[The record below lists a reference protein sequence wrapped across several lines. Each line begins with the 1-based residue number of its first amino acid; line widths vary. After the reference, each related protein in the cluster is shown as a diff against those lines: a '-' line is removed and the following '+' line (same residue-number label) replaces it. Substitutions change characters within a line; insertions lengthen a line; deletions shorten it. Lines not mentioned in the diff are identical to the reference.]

1 MDLIHSWTYCAPD
14 CPLVHQRQFS
24 PSRRNQLLPQF
35 HIPRQNDNL
44 MYLTQAFYHLLTVSL
59 LQHRQQNIQQHP
71 TSSLP
76 LGLFHAEVQYLFL
89 IQINVCFIYYIV
101 IVYGNLSFSAPQ
113 PCVDGQLYGDSCDP
127 KIYYQCASGV
137 AYQFQCAAGTVWD
150 ERIKNCNWDYLVLT
164 SPTPC
169 GCGRK

>member
-1 MDLIHSWTYCAPD
+1 M
-14 CPLVHQRQFS
+14 
-24 PSRRNQLLPQF
+24 
-35 HIPRQNDNL
+35 

-71 TSSLP
+71 TFSLP
-76 LGLFHAEVQYLFL
+76 LGLCHAEVQYLFL

-113 PCVDGQLYGDSCDP
+113 PCVDGQMYGDSCDP

-169 GCGRK
+169 GCGRKYIKRIMILETRRYIGHLQKFGWNNVLVRQRIFTKKNSVHFM